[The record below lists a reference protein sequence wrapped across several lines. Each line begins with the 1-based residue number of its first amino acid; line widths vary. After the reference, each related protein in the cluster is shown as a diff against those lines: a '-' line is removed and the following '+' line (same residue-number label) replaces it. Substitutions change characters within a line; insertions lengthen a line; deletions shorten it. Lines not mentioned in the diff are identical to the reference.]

1 MTDVDTLQEPGC
13 HRVKARFAEDQGRVG
28 HLSPHMTYEGF
39 AGPHMKAFDLR

>member
-1 MTDVDTLQEPGC
+1 MLTRSKSLGVIELM
-13 HRVKARFAEDQGRVG
+13 KARFAEDQGRVG